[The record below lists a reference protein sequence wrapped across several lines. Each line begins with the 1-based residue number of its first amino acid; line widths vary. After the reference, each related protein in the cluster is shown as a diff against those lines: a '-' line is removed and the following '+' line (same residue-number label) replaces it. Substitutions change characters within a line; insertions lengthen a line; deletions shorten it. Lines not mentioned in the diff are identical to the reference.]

1 MYEENDLVRIGKR
14 ENNKKRSYLVVNRLQ
29 GKHIPVKPSMALTMF
44 QSLGRLVDAEYGSER
59 LLLIGFAETATAIG
73 AAAAAYTGG
82 YYMQTT
88 REQIL
93 GVSYLYFSEAHSHAT
108 EQKLVK
114 EDLEAVID
122 QVDRIV
128 FIEDEVTTGNT
139 ILNIIR
145 LIDGQYPGKIKF
157 SVASL
162 LNGMDEESGKVYETY
177 GIRTHYLVR
186 TSHHKY
192 GAIAEK
198 SENDGACYVED
209 SGVCCRPYREL
220 VYAGYPDAR
229 RIVRAEDYQKACE
242 SLWLQIRADLDFTD
256 AHRILVLGTEEFMY
270 PGLFVAYRIEESG
283 KQVLFHATTRSPIV
297 VSREETYP
305 LHVRYQL
312 SSVYDKD
319 RTTFVYDLDQYDLVL
334 IITDSGCEDKSGING
349 LVNALSRCGNSNLCF
364 IRWCSK

>member
-14 ENNKKRSYLVVNRLQ
+14 ENNKKRSYVVVNRLQ

-44 QSLGRLVDAEYGSER
+44 QSLGRLVDAEYGNER

-73 AAAAAYTGG
+73 AAVAACTGG

-88 REQIL
+88 REEIP

-114 EDLEAVID
+114 EELESVIG

-145 LIDGQYPGKIKF
+145 LIDGQYQSKIKF

-162 LNGMDEESGKVYETY
+162 LNGMDGVSEKVYEAH
-177 GIRTHYLVR
+177 GICTHCLVKTR
-186 TSHHKY
+186 HHEY
-192 GAIAEK
+192 EAIVEK
-198 SENDGACYVED
+198 SEGDGAYYAED
-209 SGVCCRPYREL
+209 SHTCHLPYREL
-220 VYAGYPDAR
+220 MYMGYPDAR
-229 RIVRAEDYQKACE
+229 RVVRAEDYQKACE
-242 SLWLQIRADLDFTD
+242 NLWSQIKADIDFTD
-256 AHRILVLGTEEFMY
+256 AQRILVLGTEEFMY
-270 PGLFVAYRIEESG
+270 PGLFAAYKIEESG
-283 KQVLFHATTRSPIV
+283 KQVLFHATTRSPIA
-297 VSREETYP
+297 VSMEETYP
-305 LHVRYQL
+305 LHVRYHL

-334 IITDSGCEDKSGING
+334 IISDSVCEDKNGING
-349 LVNALSRCGNSNLCF
+349 LVNALSCSGSSNLCY
-364 IRWCSK
+364 IRWCVK

>member
-14 ENNKKRSYLVVNRLQ
+14 ENNKKRNYVVVNPLQ
-29 GKHIPVKPSMALTMF
+29 GKHVPVKPSMALTMF
-44 QSLGRLVDAEYGSER
+44 QSLGRLVDAEYGNER

-73 AAAAAYTGG
+73 AGTAVCTGG
-82 YYMQTT
+82 CYMQTT
-88 REQIL
+88 REQIPD
-93 GVSYLYFSEAHSHAT
+93 VSYLYFSESHSHAM

-114 EDLEAVID
+114 EDIEAVID

-145 LIDGQYPGKIKF
+145 LIDGQYPGKVKF
-157 SVASL
+157 SAASI
-162 LNGMDEESGKVYETY
+162 LNGMDEESKKVYEAY
-177 GIRTHYLVR
+177 GINTHCLVK
-186 TSHHKY
+186 TGHHKY
-192 GAIAEK
+192 EAIAER
-198 SENDGACYVED
+198 SEDNGAYYAED
-209 SGVCCRPYREL
+209 SGACGGPYQEL
-220 VYAGYPDAR
+220 VYMGYPDAR
-229 RIVRAEDYQKACE
+229 RVVRAEDYQKACE
-242 SLWLQIRADLDFTD
+242 SLWLRIRTDIDFTK

-270 PGLFVAYRIEESG
+270 PGLFAAYKLEESG

-297 VSREETYP
+297 VSSEETYP
-305 LHVRYQL
+305 LHARYQL

-334 IITDSGCEDKSGING
+334 IITDSCHEGKTGING
-349 LVNALSRCGNSNLCF
+349 LVNALSRCGNSNLWY